1 MTIYQK
7 GNSKLSSFKI
17 YNPLLTKKQRERFEK
32 MKIKVE
38 KAIKLEDGKYEGII
52 KALNY
57 RDKPFEYVDIVIEET
72 KSELPINCGV
82 PQKITENTMLG
93 RIMENFGCD
102 IEKFVDSE
110 IDIEDYIKIGMKVQF
125 LIQNK
130 KTDKG
135 TFSNIV
141 PNTLKPLK

>member
-1 MTIYQK
+1 
-7 GNSKLSSFKI
+7 
-17 YNPLLTKKQRERFEK
+17 
-32 MKIKVE
+32 
-38 KAIKLEDGKYEGII
+38 
-52 KALNY
+52 
-57 RDKPFEYVDIVIEET
+57 
-72 KSELPINCGV
+72 
-82 PQKITENTMLG
+82 
-93 RIMENFGCD
+93 MENFGCD